1 MSPTIISVSL
11 SAIRAVGYDG
21 GTLLVEFRNGRSFT
35 LHGVPE
41 RHYHGLL
48 NTTLPGV
55 FFNVYLKG
63 NYEP

>member
-1 MSPTIISVSL
+1 MPKLNSSCL
-11 SAIRAVGYDG
+11 AW
-21 GTLLVEFRNGRSFT
+21 VEFDSGTMYLRFRSGGSYT

-41 RHYHGLL
+41 RHYHSLL

-63 NYEP
+63 NYQP

>member
-1 MSPTIISVSL
+1 MSATTISVSL

-21 GTLLVEFRNGRSFT
+21 STLHVEFRNGRSYT
-35 LHGVPE
+35 LRRVPE
-41 RHYHGLL
+41 RHYRGLL